1 MTLTAW
7 VHRDTFLDTLSRYGS
22 GTVFKD
28 DRTNLEPSIG
38 PTVQV
43 TITFAET
50 NAVVELPKRDRR
62 RRLRSR

>member
-43 TITFAET
+43 TITFSEL
-50 NAVVELPKRDRR
+50 VVEDPPKKDRR
-62 RRLRSR
+62 RRPRSR